1 LNLMEFFAEH
11 PLLTLLLTSLLAVLS
26 IWALIPIACRFGW
39 VDHPDQR
46 KMHEQAT
53 PVVGGVGIFIALF
66 LGFLLSSDSLYTADS
81 PIIWLGLSALLL
93 LMVGAA
99 DDMKSLSAFLR
110 FLLQICA
117 ALLMVGPGGILL
129 ADFGPLVSS
138 DVWELGIFAIPI
150 TVFATLGVIN
160 AFNMIDG
167 LDGLGGTIFLV
178 AAAGMAGFAMAR
190 GEVFSGQELLL
201 AMAAVVGFLLLNAR
215 FPWIKKARV
224 FLGNSGS
231 MMLGFILA
239 WFLVDLGN
247 GDDRVF
253 MPITAVWLFA
263 VPLLDTSTLI
273 YTRWRSGQSA
283 FEADNQHLHHAFLR
297 AGFRVESTW
306 LAISILAISLALLG
320 SALELSPLP
329 GYWSFYIFMLIAF
342 VYYFYMRHCWSSQRF
357 LGRHFIH
364 HDFTIDD

>member
-1 LNLMEFFAEH
+1 MDYLAAH
-11 PLLTLLLTSLLAVLS
+11 PFIVVILTSLMSVLIISMMIPVAVRL
-26 IWALIPIACRFGW
+26 GW
-39 VDHPDQR
+39 VDHPGSR
-46 KMHEQAT
+46 KMHEQPT
-53 PVVGGVGIFIALF
+53 PVVGGIGIFIALLF
-66 LGFLLSSDSLYTADS
+66 GYLLSSDALYAPGS
-81 PIIWLGLSALLL
+81 PTLWLGLSALLL

-99 DDMKSLSAFLR
+99 DDMKSLSAFFR

-117 ALLMVGPGGILL
+117 ALLMIGPAGILL
-129 ADFGPLVSS
+129 ADFGALVSS
-138 DVWELGIFAIPI
+138 EVWELGIFAVPI

-167 LDGLGGTIFLV
+167 LDGLGGTIFLI
-178 AAAGMAGFAMAR
+178 AAAGMAAFALAG
-190 GEVFSGQELLL
+190 GEVISGQELLL
-201 AMAAVVGFLLLNAR
+201 AMAAVIGFLLLNAR
-215 FPWIKKARV
+215 FPWVKKARV

-247 GDDRVF
+247 GVDRVF

-297 AGFRVESTW
+297 AGFSVESTW
-306 LAISILAISLALLG
+306 LCISVFAILLALSG

>member
-1 LNLMEFFAEH
+1 MEFFAQH
-11 PLLTLLLTSLLAVLS
+11 PFLTLLLTTVLS
-26 IWALIPIACRFGW
+26 VLIILSLIPVACRFGW

-46 KMHEQAT
+46 KMHEHAT

-66 LGFLLSSDSLYTADS
+66 LGFVLSSDFLYTRDS
-81 PIIWLGLSALLL
+81 SVIWLGLAALLL
-93 LMVGAA
+93 LIVGAA
-99 DDMKSLSAFLR
+99 DDMKSLNAFLR
-110 FLLQICA
+110 LLLQICA
-117 ALLMVGPGGILL
+117 ALLMIGPAGIILG
-129 ADFGPLVSS
+129 DFGSLVSS
-138 DVWELGIFAIPI
+138 GVLDLGIFAVPV
-150 TVFATLGVIN
+150 TVFATVGVIN

-167 LDGLGGTIFLV
+167 IDGLGGTIFLIT
-178 AAAGMAGFAMAR
+178 AAGMAGFALAAGHVISGHEVLLTMA
-190 GEVFSGQELLL
+190 S
-201 AMAAVVGFLLLNAR
+201 VVGFLLLNAR
-215 FPWIKKARV
+215 FPWVKKARV

-239 WFLVDLGN
+239 WFLIQLGS
-247 GDDRVF
+247 GVDRVF

-297 AGFRVESTW
+297 AGFSVESTW
-306 LAISILAISLALLG
+306 LGISVLAIMLALLG
-320 SALELSPLP
+320 VALELSPLP
-329 GYWSFYIFMLIAF
+329 GYWSFYVFMLVAF
-342 VYYFYMRHCWSSQRF
+342 VYYFYMKHCWSSQRF